1 MSRHRYATIHRR
13 TSYLYRTSRIAGWIG
28 ATVLCVAAAGCSGR
42 DKVTE
47 PGPGGGGGGGG
58 QSALPAEQVA
68 LLGDVFRAGWSIQ
81 DAVRDSN
88 EFLAQAAFIA
98 GELFGTLTQVGNT
111 EQFEYQNQPND
122 RLRIVFSNG
131 ETVEIVATTFQGDVN
146 SDWETFLSAHSLA
159 YTIASSV
166 WNLQITSERIP
177 QDSFQKNVS
186 QTVQGTVLEDGVTW
200 NVQGTVT
207 GTEIFVFSESS
218 TTTHDSY
225 TIAGSFGQGTAQIS
239 VSQFQDYKN
248 DFFSGSGNTFIEKSD
263 TIASSGTD
271 GTTSIA
277 FGEVVYSWSDTED
290 RDPIYQAEGA
300 ISRNGASL
308 GTLVTNS
315 ASGEVGILLGTGESV
330 AF

>member
-1 MSRHRYATIHRR
+1 MNPDRCVPVHRTLGSCRGPLFKAFGVAGALAIVLTIP
-13 TSYLYRTSRIAGWIG
+13 
-28 ATVLCVAAAGCSGR
+28 GCSGR
-42 DKVTE
+42 DKVTD
-47 PGPGGGGGGGG
+47 PGATGGT
-58 QSALPAEQVA
+58 SALPADQVE
-68 LLGDVFRAGWSIQ
+68 LLGNVFRAGWSIQ

-88 EFLAQAAFIA
+88 EFLAQAAFTA
-98 GELFGTLTQVGNT
+98 NELFGTLTQVGNT

-122 RLRIVFSNG
+122 RLRVVFSNG
-131 ETVEIVATTFQGDVN
+131 ETVEIVASTFQGDVS
-146 SDWETFLSAHSLA
+146 SDWESFLSAHSLA
-159 YTIASSV
+159 YSITSSV
-166 WNLQITSERIP
+166 WNLQVTSERIP

-186 QTVQGTVLEDGVTW
+186 QSVQGTFQEDGTTW

-218 TTTHDSY
+218 TTTHDTY
-225 TIAGSFGQGTAQIS
+225 TITGSFDHGAQQIA
-239 VSQFQDYKN
+239 VSQYQDYKN
-248 DFFSGSGNTFIEKSD
+248 DFFSGSGNTFINKSD

-271 GTTSIA
+271 GTTAIA

-290 RDPIYQAEGA
+290 RDPIYQAEGT
-300 ISRNGASL
+300 ISRNGSAL